1 LAFLLLDARFRS
13 RNQSADF
20 CDSTGGKKHL
30 AQKADMFNMV
40 QNGTE
45 VAEATYKKAG
55 SFVVNDV
62 TPADFAST
70 DY

>member
-1 LAFLLLDARFRS
+1 MTKRI
-13 RNQSADF
+13 QSANF
-20 CDSTGGKKHL
+20 CNSTGGQKHL

-45 VAEATYKKAG
+45 VADAIYQKAG